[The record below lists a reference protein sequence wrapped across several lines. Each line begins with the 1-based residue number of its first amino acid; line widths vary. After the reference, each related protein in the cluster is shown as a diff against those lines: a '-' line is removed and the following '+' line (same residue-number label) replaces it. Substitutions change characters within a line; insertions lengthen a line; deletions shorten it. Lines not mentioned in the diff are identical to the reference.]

1 MLLDHWNYANHF
13 VTWWLKGHTHQQY
26 SNRVLLVYQV
36 VEFSSIVH
44 LVLPTVH
51 SLENRWKHAKIKILK
66 QTNINTQPNNQPPNT
81 RVCVIDVPETLC
93 LNLLT
98 NAALYLDSSNLFVP
112 FWKMSSSCW
121 HANISSVSVLEPKYW
136 INKIVN
142 WWYDMKSSSWDRPS
156 ALRWVHVQRKKRQ
169 MFTRFGCF
177 SSLSFGDRSS
187 SCTLW
192 KSEGQTDRLR
202 LCW

>member
-1 MLLDHWNYANHF
+1 MLQNHNQWIKFLLPPASTENEPDSFKKHCTCSKSTDSHFCMLLDHWNYANHF

-66 QTNINTQPNNQPPNT
+66 QTNIKTQPNNQPPNT

-93 LNLLT
+93 LNLQTLLYIWT
-98 NAALYLDSSNLFVP
+98 LPICLYLLEDEFIMLACKYF
-112 FWKMSSSCW
+112 
-121 HANISSVSVLEPKYW
+121 ISVSFGTEVLDK
-136 INKIVN
+136 
-142 WWYDMKSSSWDRPS
+142 
-156 ALRWVHVQRKKRQ
+156 
-169 MFTRFGCF
+169 
-177 SSLSFGDRSS
+177 
-187 SCTLW
+187 
-192 KSEGQTDRLR
+192 
-202 LCW
+202 